1 MPSFLGCVNISN
13 CFFFLLK
20 SKMAILGV
28 FLTFRQRQQ
37 IFWTEIVKLCIFF
50 YSICSA
56 TFCLNFNNTRWEES
70 FWEPSKQKEV
80 RMADVGIVNYR
91 YMRTTKMGVV
101 SVTVHKLL
109 KEFTEIREKLGKEHL
124 QNHKLQCYSVPDNFM
139 ADIYSFHIEC

>member
-37 IFWTEIVKLCIFF
+37 KFWNEIVKLCIFF
-50 YSICSA
+50 YRICSA
-56 TFCLNFNNTRWEES
+56 TFCLNFNNTRREES

-101 SVTVHKLL
+101 SVTAHKLL